1 MLGAKQELRGL
12 IKSSESTSASVP
24 AKQVLSSEGIN
35 ASTPTADRSQTVL
48 SCTVPMNESQQIKL
62 YSTYILTQEKMT
74 ELWKAL
80 FRFLGLCERQKCPL
94 TPPNSPLAS
103 QGAQTQDAA
112 GQLKGLHCRINSDK
126 LQIKKKPVICVKE
139 AAFAA
144 KWIHLSLLLI
154 APFPQTVP

>member
-1 MLGAKQELRGL
+1 MNTLQHQSQQSKRWAARASMPAHRLLMGARLF
-12 IKSSESTSASVP
+12 SP
-24 AKQVLSSEGIN
+24 APCHEW
-35 ASTPTADRSQTVL
+35 ASTDQDTFR
-48 SCTVPMNESQQIKL
+48 L
-62 YSTYILTQEKMT
+62 YSHPGKMI

-94 TPPNSPLAS
+94 TPPNSSLAS

-154 APFPQTVP
+154 APFPRTVP